1 MMISVAIFWLSLL
14 GFAAVTLSMPTHYRQ
29 LRPEHRPL
37 SYPAQW
43 CFRLVGFGGLG
54 LGAALC
60 IQLQGLALGLVGYL
74 AMLTVAALLVALL
87 LSYRPLGLFRL
98 IVITFLAWLAV
109 TIFLQADYTAA

>member
-37 SYPAQW
+37 SHPAQW
-43 CFRLVGFGGLG
+43 CFRLV
-54 LGAALC
+54 
-60 IQLQGLALGLVGYL
+60 
-74 AMLTVAALLVALL
+74 
-87 LSYRPLGLFRL
+87 GLFRL

-109 TIFLQADYTAA
+109 TIFLQPDYTAV